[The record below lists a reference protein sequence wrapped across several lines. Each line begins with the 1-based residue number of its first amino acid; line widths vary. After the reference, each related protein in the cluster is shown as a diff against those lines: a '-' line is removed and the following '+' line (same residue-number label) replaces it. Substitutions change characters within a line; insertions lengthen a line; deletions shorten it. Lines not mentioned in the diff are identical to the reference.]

1 MKCPFCGSP
10 DTRVVDS
17 RLNKEGNAIRRRR
30 ECSRCERRCTTF
42 ERVEEALPLVIK
54 KDGRRQ
60 PFDRL
65 KVIAGIQRACEKRPV
80 SIATIEKIVDQI
92 ERQLQESGERE
103 VESSR
108 IGQAVMEALH
118 ALDQVA
124 YVRFASVYRQFK
136 DINEFMA
143 ELKDILAQGGGQEKA

>member
-1 MKCPFCGSP
+1 
-10 DTRVVDS
+10 
-17 RLNKEGNAIRRRR
+17 
-30 ECSRCERRCTTF
+30 
-42 ERVEEALPLVIK
+42 
-54 KDGRRQ
+54 
-60 PFDRL
+60 
-65 KVIAGIQRACEKRPV
+65 
-80 SIATIEKIVDQI
+80 
-92 ERQLQESGERE
+92 LQESGERE

-118 ALDQVA
+118 GLDQVA